1 MKAEIETRILKVIDI
16 AIFFIIGGVCGW
28 ALKVWVG

>member
-16 AIFFIIGGVCGW
+16 VLFFCIGGVCGW